1 LKEAAVSSTRGKGAV
16 VALAGRRI
24 DAEGTVARFPFDQVE
39 RVAAEIS
46 GHLRKADATAL
57 VCSAAC
63 GADLIGLGIAQDMG
77 LRTRI
82 ILPFARSRFRATSVV
97 DRPRPDYWGALFD
110 SVTDSALACGDLVE
124 LDFAEGDDTAYSAA
138 NVVIIDEAR
147 RLAGAAEQGSPA
159 LVALVIWEGGS
170 RGSGDTTHQFAELA
184 RSSGFQIDTILTI
197 DSPTGRA

>member
-1 LKEAAVSSTRGKGAV
+1 V
-16 VALAGRRI
+16 VALVGRRI
-24 DAEGTVARFPFDQVE
+24 DAEAAEKPRFPFDQVE

-82 ILPFARSRFRATSVV
+82 ILPFARGRFRETSVV

-110 SVTDSALACGDLVE
+110 SVTASALARGDLVE
-124 LDFAEGDDTAYSAA
+124 LGFAEGDDAAYSAA

-147 RLAGAAEQGSPA
+147 RLAGASEQGPAAGSPA

-170 RGSGDTTHQFAELA
+170 RGSGDMTHQFAELA

-197 DSPTGRA
+197 DSPPGRA